1 MDERSLLRA
10 LGVAAIVG
18 GVLRIGS
25 AFVPWE
31 PNVLVLELLYFVID
45 AMLLFG
51 LMGAYLAARARIGV
65 FGFVAFAIAEI
76 GIAAIVGPDTTAF
89 SVDIY
94 QIAVLVITA
103 GLTLFAI
110 QLLVTRAGPWWAPG
124 CWIASTVVGV
134 GATAGGAPGLGFMA
148 GGVLFGLGFVAAGV
162 AMLRPS
168 GAVTS

>member
-1 MDERSLLRA
+1 VNDRDLPRV
-10 LGVAAIVG
+10 LGAAAIIG
-18 GVLRIGS
+18 GALRVAS
-25 AFVPWE
+25 AFIPWA
-31 PNVLVLELLYFVID
+31 PDVLALELFYFVID

-51 LMGAYLAARARIGV
+51 LMGAYLAYRARIGV

-89 SVDIY
+89 GVDIY

-110 QLLVTRAGPWWAPG
+110 QLLVTRAGPWWAPV

-134 GATAGGAPGLGFMA
+134 GATAGGAPGLGFMT

-168 GAVTS
+168 GAVTN